1 MLSMYHILNR
11 KTSKKCKKFY
21 FFVYFLYKNAF
32 FPYFSVLFLSTKY
45 LNRHLKYHQ
54 GACFLCVTL
63 HLFCNDS
70 IKGDTLPFNGIGRA
84 GCANIRRLKRQNLL
98 SNIGLI
104 VI

>member
-32 FPYFSVLFLSTKY
+32 FPYFLVLFLSTKY

-54 GACFLCVTL
+54 GACFYML
-63 HLFCNDS
+63 HFIYFATTASKVMFCPSMVSVVPDVQTS
-70 IKGDTLPFNGIGRA
+70 DVSSAKT
-84 GCANIRRLKRQNLL
+84 C
-98 SNIGLI
+98 
-104 VI
+104 